1 MYKAHDLF
9 FMHSI
14 TPLHAGSGSSLSTID
29 LPVQREKTT
38 NFPLIAGSGVKGA
51 MREFF
56 ENNDS
61 VKTDVDVI
69 FGPDKEGS
77 DYAGSASFSDAK
89 LLFFPV
95 KSVKGVFVWITCPL
109 VLERFARDYHH
120 FTGKQFM
127 LPKFAKIDDEWALTH
142 ENPGCLLSN
151 GEIILEDFV
160 FKAQK
165 QPEYGK
171 LAQEF
176 ASALFATD
184 SYWHK
189 KFTSD
194 MVILSDNS
202 FKEFTEYSTEVQ
214 ARIRID
220 DKTGT
225 VADGALFYEEN
236 IPSETIFYC
245 SLNISDPHKK
255 TDSASV
261 SSADAILNTV
271 KNTSSGKVIQFG
283 GDATI
288 GKGMMQITYF
298 GKGE

>member
-1 MYKAHDLF
+1 MFKANDLF
-9 FMHSI
+9 FMHSV

-38 NFPLIAGSGVKGA
+38 NFPVIAGSGVKGA
-51 MREFF
+51 VREFF
-56 ENNDS
+56 ENNDT
-61 VKTDVDVI
+61 VKGDVDVI

-77 DYAGSASFSDAK
+77 EYAGAASFSDAK

-95 KSVKGVFVWITCPL
+95 KSVKGVFVWITCPF
-109 VLERFARDYHH
+109 VLERFARDYRHSS
-120 FTGKQFM
+120 GKEFG
-127 LPKFAKIDDEWALTH
+127 LPKINKVESDGALTGA
-142 ENPGCLLSN
+142 NPGCILTN

-165 QPEYGK
+165 NAEFEK
-171 LAQEF
+171 VAQQF
-176 ASALFATD
+176 ASVLFTKD
-184 SYWHK
+184 SYWYN
-189 KFTSD
+189 KFLSD
-194 MVILSDNS
+194 LVILSDDS

-214 ARIRID
+214 ARIKID

-245 SLNISDPHKK
+245 SLNISDPHKA
-255 TDSASV
+255 SAGEKV
-261 SSADAILNTV
+261 NSAAAILTMV
-271 KNTSSGKVIQFG
+271 KNTSKGKVIQFG

-298 GKGE
+298 SKGE